1 MWMQEKMA
9 RDYDYL
15 LKILLVG
22 DSDVGKHEILSGL
35 DDAVSERPF
44 CSGNSMNS
52 SKFLEFH
59 FTFCCF
65 KFLGFF
71 FVAFYVLIS

>member
-1 MWMQEKMA
+1 MA

-35 DDAVSERPF
+35 DDASSERPF
-44 CSGNSMNS
+44 CSGNSLNS
-52 SKFLEFH
+52 SEYS
-59 FTFCCF
+59 
-65 KFLGFF
+65 
-71 FVAFYVLIS
+71 FYGL